1 MLKKEKKEKE
11 PLEPQYYASPT
22 GIPTYNYRVYYMS
35 RIEKILYFLAAFVV
49 GAAIGYLFYGGIGK
63 DDLGNATTLT
73 YVLDIIVCAV
83 TGGIAGKM
91 FLPIRTKQII
101 KKRKNDLRLQFR
113 ELLDALAT
121 SIGSGKNIVDSFK
134 AAYDDLSIIY
144 SEDASIIKELAIIL
158 DGNNNNIDIEKSL
171 MDMGLRSGIGD
182 IISFANVFETCYRK
196 GGDIKDVIKNTQQ
209 IINEK
214 MEAQMDIETIV
225 TSSKTEENVMTVLPI
240 AIIAMIKMMSP
251 DFSANFVTPVGII
264 STTIAIVMFV
274 IARKVGQKIL
284 DIKI

>member
-1 MLKKEKKEKE
+1 MFKKKEKA
-11 PLEPQYYASPT
+11 PLEPQYYESPT
-22 GIPTYNYRVYYMS
+22 GIPTYNYNVYYMTKL
-35 RIEKILYFLAAFVV
+35 EKTIYFLIAFAV

-63 DDLGNATTLT
+63 DDLGNATTVT
-73 YVLDIIVCAV
+73 YVLDIIVCV
-83 TGGIAGKM
+83 LVGGIAGKM
-91 FLPIRTKQII
+91 FLPIRTQQII

-134 AAYDDLSIIY
+134 SAYDDLSIIY
-144 SEDASIIKELAIIL
+144 NEDASIIKELAIIL
-158 DGNNNNIDIEKSL
+158 DGNNNNIEIEKSL
-171 MDMGLRSGIGD
+171 MDMGLRSGIDD
-182 IISFANVFETCYRK
+182 IVSFANVFETCYRK

-214 MEAQMDIETIV
+214 MEVQMDIETIV
-225 TSSKTEENVMTVLPI
+225 TSSKNEENVMTVLPI
-240 AIIAMIKMMSP
+240 ALIALIKLMSP
-251 DFSANFVTPVGII
+251 EFSANFVTPVGII

-274 IARKVGQKIL
+274 IARKVGQKVL